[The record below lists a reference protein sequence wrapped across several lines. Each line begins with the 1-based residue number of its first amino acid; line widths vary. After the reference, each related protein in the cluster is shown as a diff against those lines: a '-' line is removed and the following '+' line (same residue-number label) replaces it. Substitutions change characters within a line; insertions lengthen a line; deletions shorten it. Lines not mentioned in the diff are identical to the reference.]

1 MAERDASP
9 LEHVSLLIKVGHNA
23 VELAHTL
30 SLHGLVHFVQEV
42 AARVDP
48 GLASG
53 CLGLVALDLG
63 IQLAVT
69 LGVREIHVRLFH
81 EGRNFFELD
90 VGVVLMVLDDTAED
104 LSQMAVQVAGDGALV
119 VAS

>member
-1 MAERDASP
+1 M
-9 LEHVSLLIKVGHNA
+9 
-23 VELAHTL
+23 
-30 SLHGLVHFVQEV
+30 
-42 AARVDP
+42 
-48 GLASG
+48 
-53 CLGLVALDLG
+53 
-63 IQLAVT
+63 
-69 LGVREIHVRLFH
+69 RLFH